1 MEADAENVR
10 MLRVVRLVVR
20 LVVREVVEVVD
31 GSMSKILRQTGSS
44 DLDIAV

>member
-10 MLRVVRLVVR
+10 MLRVVR

>member
-1 MEADAENVR
+1 

-31 GSMSKILRQTGSS
+31 GSMNKILRQTGRS
-44 DLDIAV
+44 DLDITV

>member
-1 MEADAENVR
+1 MEAEAENVR

-20 LVVREVVEVVD
+20 EVVEVVV

>member
-1 MEADAENVR
+1 

-20 LVVREVVEVVD
+20 VREVREVVD

-44 DLDIAV
+44 VLDTTD